1 MRRPPTRRERECRRM
16 APMGSWARPT
26 SRAPAEGTRMF
37 ERIGRSAARRMALR
51 RPRVV
56 IIDDDARVAS
66 ILGDLVLAMRTQ
78 YSVETASN
86 GAAGLE
92 AVRRE
97 RPDLVLLDLRMP
109 GIDGVEVVKG
119 IRDMDAGIAVVVITG
134 AGDLV
139 DASAAL
145 AS

>member
-1 MRRPPTRRERECRRM
+1 
-16 APMGSWARPT
+16 
-26 SRAPAEGTRMF
+26 MF

-97 RPDLVLLDLRMP
+97 RPDLVLLDLRLP
-109 GIDGVEVVKG
+109 GIDGVDGVKG

-145 AS
+145 ASGAQACLRKTRRLATVQATA

>member
-1 MRRPPTRRERECRRM
+1 
-16 APMGSWARPT
+16 
-26 SRAPAEGTRMF
+26 
-37 ERIGRSAARRMALR
+37 
-51 RPRVV
+51 
-56 IIDDDARVAS
+56 
-66 ILGDLVLAMRTQ
+66 MRTQ

-145 AS
+145 ASGAQACLRKTRRLATVQATA